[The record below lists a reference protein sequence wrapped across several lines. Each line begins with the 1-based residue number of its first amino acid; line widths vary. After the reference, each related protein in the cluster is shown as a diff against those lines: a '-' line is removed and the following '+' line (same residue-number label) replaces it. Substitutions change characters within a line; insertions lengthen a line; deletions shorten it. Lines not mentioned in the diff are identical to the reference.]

1 MTDSLDNP
9 WVARFAGLLDPGEI
23 RRRVEVRPRPFADAR
38 RMSPVQASREL
49 STRLNE
55 MFYPSAQCVAILL
68 EWMSHAIEHCRE
80 HYRDRIDFSA
90 KLFGDD
96 APFPPFMFP
105 ICLTG
110 LAGTGKSQLLIAFAR
125 LMPAISTVTT
135 NDRTVFKLE
144 SHRILVVRAK
154 DSRTDILAEL
164 IGQKGGVRLQLSIAR
179 KRAYR
184 LGWAFL
190 GADEFQFM
198 TQSDEANTRL
208 TQVLMMLGYL
218 GIPFVY
224 IANFSMI
231 HKLLRRNQEDRQR
244 LLGNV
249 IGFFPEGPDSQDWV
263 TLLEWQKS
271 ICPDIF
277 KFDPKGDARAI
288 HELTSGINRAEKT
301 LLGIAFRRGLETG
314 SAVDLPALERAYQSS
329 EYAMYRSD
337 VKLLSKLSHSPEL
350 KKSHKD
356 LWCPLDIERPFS
368 SDEVFMKGRQE
379 RVAEV
384 ALEESLNA
392 SEKAAVKTLTSPAL
406 KARRQSKATIVP
418 IANKKSILE
427 QLKEDA
433 AWYEDKQ

>member
-1 MTDSLDNP
+1 M
-9 WVARFAGLLDPGEI
+9 
-23 RRRVEVRPRPFADAR
+23 
-38 RMSPVQASREL
+38 
-49 STRLNE
+49 RLNE
-55 MFYPSAQCVAILL
+55 MFFPSAQCVAILF
-68 EWMSHAIEHCRE
+68 EWMTHAIEHCRE

-110 LAGTGKSQLLIAFAR
+110 LAGTGKSQLLNAFAR

-135 NDRTVFKLE
+135 NDKTVFKLE

-164 IGQKGGVRLQLSIAR
+164 SGQKGGVRLQLSIAR

-218 GIPFVY
+218 GLPFVY
-224 IANFSMI
+224 IANFSML

-277 KFDPKGDARAI
+277 EYDPKRDAKAI

-301 LLGIAFRRGLETG
+301 LLEIAFRRGLETG
-314 SAVDLPALERAYQSS
+314 SAVDLPALERAYKSR
-329 EYAMYRSD
+329 EYAVYRRD
-337 VKLLSKLSHSPEL
+337 VELLSKLSYSPVL

-356 LWCPLDIERPFS
+356 LWCPFDIEQCFTI
-368 SDEVFMKGRQE
+368 EEGFLKKRQE
-379 RVAEV
+379 RIDEV
-384 ALEESLNA
+384 ALEASMNA
-392 SEKAAVKTLTSPAL
+392 SEKAAL
-406 KARRQSKATIVP
+406 KAMTSQTSKERTQRKATIVP

-433 AWYEDKQ
+433 AWYEGKQ